1 MVWLLLLLLMLLIPA
16 LVALGVWRDAHRT
29 ELSAEVIPP
38 LSSLPGSQEQHA
50 P

>member
-16 LVALGVWRDAHRT
+16 LVALAVWRDARRVEHPR
-29 ELSAEVIPP
+29 VPVPP
-38 LSSLPGSQEQHA
+38 LADLPASQEQRA